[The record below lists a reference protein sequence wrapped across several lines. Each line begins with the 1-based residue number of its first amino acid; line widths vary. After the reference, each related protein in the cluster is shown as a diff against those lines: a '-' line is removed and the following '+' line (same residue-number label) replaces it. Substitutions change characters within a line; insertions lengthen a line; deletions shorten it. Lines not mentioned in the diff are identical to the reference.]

1 METMNLSIAKTL
13 LVASI
18 AVLAMTAN
26 AQTAAP
32 AAPAAPPAADKK
44 ASAESDAKAYKEGR
58 IACKKLTGAE
68 RNECRKKLMAKYV
81 DKQCG
86 NLSGDQ
92 LGACLEGEYPGE

>member
-1 METMNLSIAKTL
+1 METMNSSIAKAL

-18 AVLAMTAN
+18 GALAMTAN

-32 AAPAAPPAADKK
+32 PAPAAPAADKK
-44 ASAESDAKAYKEGR
+44 MSESDAKAYKEGR

-92 LGACLEGEYPGE
+92 LGACLEAQYPGE

>member
-1 METMNLSIAKTL
+1 MNSSIAKAL

-18 AVLAMTAN
+18 GALAMTAN
-26 AQTAAP
+26 AQTPAP
-32 AAPAAPPAADKK
+32 PAAPPAAPTAADKK
-44 ASAESDAKAYKEGR
+44 QLSENDARAYKEGR
-58 IACKKLTGAE
+58 LACKKLTGAE

-86 NLSGDQ
+86 NLSGDA